1 MLNVGDSVE
10 LAITDID
17 RVSGRV
23 IGWSEDRKTVFAEM
37 RLGLA
42 LDRIRQLP
50 ELPPPSVLRCAFC
63 YKSANEVKKLVAS
76 PTAYICDECIEICK
90 EIVAPREAQEDSQC
104 QKS

>member
-10 LAITDID
+10 LAIDNID
-17 RVSGRV
+17 RASGRV
-23 IGWSEDRKTVFAEM
+23 IGWSEDRRTVFAEM
-37 RLGLA
+37 RLGLP

-76 PTAYICDECIEICK
+76 ATAHICDECIEICR
-90 EIVAPREAQEDSQC
+90 EIVTRPEKVATEDHQ
-104 QKS
+104 